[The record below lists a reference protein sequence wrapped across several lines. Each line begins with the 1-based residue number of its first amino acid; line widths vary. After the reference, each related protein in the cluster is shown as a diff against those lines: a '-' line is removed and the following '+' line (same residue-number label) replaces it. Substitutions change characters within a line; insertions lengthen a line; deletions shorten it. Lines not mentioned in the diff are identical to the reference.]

1 MKTWLSVPKDWI
13 ASFGD
18 IAKFCAR
25 VVANVFNGRVFHF
38 FGEALRQAGILILG
52 SALVIWGLA
61 FILGLQCGIEGAY
74 FNRSIGRPRLRGHL
88 HAPGATCARSCPTP
102 SAT

>member
-1 MKTWLSVPKDWI
+1 MGAGWLSVPRDWI

-25 VVANVFNGRVFHF
+25 VVADVLGGRVFRF

-61 FILGLQCGIEGAY
+61 FILGLTCGIEGAY
-74 FNRSIGRPRLRGHL
+74 FNRSLGAPAYAGGSP
-88 HAPGATCARSCPTP
+88 PGATCARSCPTP